1 MGPGCDWEYRTVT
14 KNIATQSVEHDH
26 CNDATYK
33 LDSDV
38 NGNIVNNIY
47 SFLFVRFQ
55 ESFSFH
61 LGYTVLIST
70 NQSKT
75 VIYS

>member
-1 MGPGCDWEYRTVT
+1 MAGSIG
-14 KNIATQSVEHDH
+14 QSLKTSLLSVDHNH
-26 CNDATYK
+26 CNDSTYG
-33 LDSDV
+33 LGSDV
-38 NGNIVNNIY
+38 NGNIVNKIY

-61 LGYTVLIST
+61 LGYTVLMST